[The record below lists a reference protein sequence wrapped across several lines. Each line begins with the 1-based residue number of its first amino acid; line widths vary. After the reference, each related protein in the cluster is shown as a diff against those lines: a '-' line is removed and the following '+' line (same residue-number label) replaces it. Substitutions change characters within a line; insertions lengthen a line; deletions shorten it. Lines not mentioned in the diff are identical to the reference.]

1 MLNLDIYNKNVIP
14 EVVNEEAVQQKR
26 IKVTLGHIFKKY
38 AYTNDIQKMIYLVLK
53 YANIEF
59 DFDRDIKP
67 PEIKLKIYQSLW
79 KKFKQGFNYAIL
91 FLPNFLKGLAIFQIC
106 SIPNKIG
113 NDWFSEFSIYSLIL
127 KFSPL
132 NL

>member
-1 MLNLDIYNKNVIP
+1 MIP
-14 EVVNEEAVQQKR
+14 EVYNEKTMQQKR
-26 IKVTLGHIFKKY
+26 VRITLGHIFKKY

-79 KKFKQGFNYAIL
+79 KKIQTRL
-91 FLPNFLKGLAIFQIC
+91 
-106 SIPNKIG
+106 
-113 NDWFSEFSIYSLIL
+113 
-127 KFSPL
+127 
-132 NL
+132 